1 MDLSMTEVFQPEC
14 DWNPMWTLDTCCE
27 SVFYVLCLFGS
38 CSVRVVFLP
47 SGFYL
52 QPRQVFLVASA
63 RRMAFLPSLCHMYGA
78 KRAEKPHCA
87 MDILLTWDSLEG
99 ILPLDKMRISDFVQ
113 RQCSFKGADFSV
125 ELCLSSITQTVLAQ
139 EVFCLRCGQCF
150 EDTEATYCVSSWS
163 CGHCP
168 PLRWAVFF

>member
-99 ILPLDKMRISDFVQ
+99 ILPLDKMRIPLRGFTDFVQ

-125 ELCLSSITQTVLAQ
+125 ELALSTQAAWRSEPVCN
-139 EVFCLRCGQCF
+139 V
-150 EDTEATYCVSSWS
+150 
-163 CGHCP
+163 
-168 PLRWAVFF
+168 VFF